1 MCNHRFCKQCIKDHI
16 EGKINEAQVSEE
28 DLTCPYD
35 AIPIDINIIKANT
48 TQIIFEKL
56 ITFRMNRIQLS
67 VNDDEILFRCPG
79 SPGINCQFMGILQRI
94 LEEFQCPSCLLKCCP
109 KCLDII
115 HKGCSCEAFKQWKE
129 ENNRGDDE
137 FKLLM
142 QKSDWV
148 ACP

>member
-94 LEEFQCPSCLLKCCP
+94 LEEFKKNDIPKSIVDLYEIIFSSLPRKLAFRFIAKQTELLK
-109 KCLDII
+109 
-115 HKGCSCEAFKQWKE
+115 H
-129 ENNRGDDE
+129 NNS
-137 FKLLM
+137 LL
-142 QKSDWV
+142 QKAINSTKI
-148 ACP
+148 